1 MILVGATEFGPAATV
16 AGVVAGAVLDV
27 VLGAILLPLAVD
39 AHFAVTV
46 DATDLGSVVNQA
58 YLAGDPATLAFS
70 SVTLDEDFRF
80 ALVHP
85 TCSHVR
91 LREYSALTT

>member
-1 MILVGATEFGPAATV
+1 VVLVGATEFGPAATV
-16 AGVVAGAVLDV
+16 AGVVPGTVLDV
-27 VLGAILLPLAVD
+27 VLGAILLPLAMD

-58 YLAGDPATLAFS
+58 YLAWDPAALAFPA
-70 SVTLDEDFRF
+70 VTLDEDFRF

-85 TCSHVR
+85 TCGHVR